1 MLPFVNEIINGIR
14 NLKNQKAMKRKLC
27 FVLLCGLLSLSAWSQ
42 KNEVYPRPRSLQYG
56 EGTLALTAMPE
67 ISGDVEALGL
77 AVDCLRSFLPD
88 TVASGKAVRLIVGK
102 QGDKAVRKYAKRI
115 PPHAEGYY
123 LKVEGEQI
131 VIAGKDERGVLYGV
145 RTLGQL
151 LRDGRLPAVE
161 ITDWPEIAYRG
172 VVEGFYG
179 TPWSTEARA
188 SVIRFLGEYKMNT
201 YVYGP
206 KDDPYHRSPNWRE
219 PYPEE
224 EAAELRRLVEVAEE
238 SGVDFVWAIHP
249 GQDIRWTDED
259 RDNLLRKFEQMYDLG
274 VRAFAVFF
282 DDISGEGTNAER
294 QAELLN
300 YIDERFV
307 QAKPD
312 VAPLL
317 MCPTDYAKAW
327 AQNGS
332 YIGKMG
338 ELLNP
343 SINVMFTGDA
353 VIASITRECVEWV
366 DEKIRRPVYIWWNYP
381 VTDYIRNRLLMGPV
395 YGNDTTLTGEDMRGF
410 VSNPME
416 YAEASK
422 VAIYGV
428 GGYAWNPAAYD
439 ALEAWRESMA
449 VLMPEDADA
458 LLCFASHNADPGGEG
473 WHQWRREE
481 SVDIAPVAG
490 RYARAWEKGAEVSA
504 EDEARLVAGFEAMV
518 ASADRLLVN
527 EENPA
532 LVKELTPW
540 LRQFK
545 LQGETGREVM
555 ALARD
560 ARNAD
565 WEAFDA
571 RYRHVRAL
579 QKQSFILDQTL
590 NQNEFQPGV
599 VVGTR
604 VLQPFINSVFT
615 SVVKAANARWGTSLE
630 IMAEYSPHRLTT
642 TVEQLEG
649 LPVQVKGGN
658 VQLPPSLEVIRWASG
673 AYVQVEFTEPL
684 PVVEIQVNTGQR
696 IVEAWQLEVRDA
708 DGTWRTLP
716 VAWKDREMRVAV
728 DAPVSAIRWTNTSL
742 DTQDIFLRK
751 FLVLMRQ

>member
-1 MLPFVNEIINGIR
+1 
-14 NLKNQKAMKRKLC
+14 MKRKLC

-102 QGDKAVRKYAKRI
+102 QGDKAVRKYVKRI

-123 LKVEGEQI
+123 LKVEGGQI

-338 ELLNP
+338 KLLNP

-366 DEKIRRPVYIWWNYP
+366 DERICRPVYIWWNYP

-416 YAEASK
+416 HAEASK

-504 EDEARLVAGFEAMV
+504 EDEARLVAEFEAMV

-615 SVVKAANARWGTSLE
+615 SVVKAANARRDMELE
-630 IMAEYSPHRLTT
+630 AVAEYSPYELTSS
-642 TVEQLEG
+642 VEQLSGVHVRGQGGDILLSPMLEVVRWQSGAFLQLDFGAALPVCDMQMNMGLKDLASWKIEG
-649 LPVQVKGGN
+649 LG
-658 VQLPPSLEVIRWASG
+658 
-673 AYVQVEFTEPL
+673 
-684 PVVEIQVNTGQR
+684 
-696 IVEAWQLEVRDA
+696 A
-708 DGTWRTLP
+708 DGTWRDLP
-716 VAWKDREMRVAV
+716 VVLHNGELQVDV
-728 DAPVSAIRWTNTSL
+728 DAPLRAVRLTNVSPDLQEVFLKKFFIR
-742 DTQDIFLRK
+742 
-751 FLVLMRQ
+751 MRR

>member
-1 MLPFVNEIINGIR
+1 
-14 NLKNQKAMKRKLC
+14 
-27 FVLLCGLLSLSAWSQ
+27 
-42 KNEVYPRPRSLQYG
+42 
-56 EGTLALTAMPE
+56 
-67 ISGDVEALGL
+67 
-77 AVDCLRSFLPD
+77 
-88 TVASGKAVRLIVGK
+88 
-102 QGDKAVRKYAKRI
+102 
-115 PPHAEGYY
+115 
-123 LKVEGEQI
+123 
-131 VIAGKDERGVLYGV
+131 
-145 RTLGQL
+145 
-151 LRDGRLPAVE
+151 
-161 ITDWPEIAYRG
+161 
-172 VVEGFYG
+172 
-179 TPWSTEARA
+179 
-188 SVIRFLGEYKMNT
+188 
-201 YVYGP
+201 
-206 KDDPYHRSPNWRE
+206 
-219 PYPEE
+219 
-224 EAAELRRLVEVAEE
+224 
-238 SGVDFVWAIHP
+238 
-249 GQDIRWTDED
+249 
-259 RDNLLRKFEQMYDLG
+259 
-274 VRAFAVFF
+274 
-282 DDISGEGTNAER
+282 
-294 QAELLN
+294 
-300 YIDERFV
+300 
-307 QAKPD
+307 
-312 VAPLL
+312 
-317 MCPTDYAKAW
+317 
-327 AQNGS
+327 
-332 YIGKMG
+332 
-338 ELLNP
+338 
-343 SINVMFTGDA
+343 
-353 VIASITRECVEWV
+353 
-366 DEKIRRPVYIWWNYP
+366 
-381 VTDYIRNRLLMGPV
+381 
-395 YGNDTTLTGEDMRGF
+395 
-410 VSNPME
+410 
-416 YAEASK
+416 
-422 VAIYGV
+422 
-428 GGYAWNPAAYD
+428 
-439 ALEAWRESMA
+439 MA

-504 EDEARLVAGFEAMV
+504 EDEARLVAEFEAMV

-615 SVVKAANARWGTSLE
+615 SVVKAANARRGTSLE

-696 IVEAWQLEVRDA
+696 IVEAWQLEVCDA

-728 DAPVSAIRWTNTSL
+728 DAPVSAIRWTNTSP